1 MLKKDINAEHEGI
14 LDIANLICIA
24 ARTAPKGKGVDNIVT
39 AIATEKDKE
48 EIARKM
54 KSIGE
59 KNGNKTFLRDS
70 DNINRAQVIVII
82 GTKTNPLKLKLCGF
96 CGFKDCDEME
106 KNRGICV
113 FNSGDLGI
121 AIGSAV
127 STASIHKV
135 DNRIMYTVGYAAL
148 EMKLL
153 GDDVR
158 IAYGIPLS
166 VTGKNIFFDRK

>member
-1 MLKKDINAEHEGI
+1 M
-14 LDIANLICIA
+14 CVA
-24 ARTAPKGKGVDNIVT
+24 ARTAPKGRGIDNIVT
-39 AIATEKDKE
+39 VIVTEKEKE
-48 EIARKM
+48 ELAEKM

-59 KNGNKTFLRDS
+59 ENDNNTFLRDS
-70 DNINRAQVIVII
+70 ANIRQSQAVVII
-82 GTKTNPLKLKLCGF
+82 GTKTNPLGLKLCGF
-96 CGFKDCDEME
+96 CGFRDCAEME

-127 STASIHKV
+127 STASLHKV

-148 EMKLL
+148 ETKLL
-153 GDDVR
+153 GEDVR

-166 VTGKNIFFDRK
+166 ATGKNIFFDRK